1 MAVIQPHDAL
11 SQMQSH
17 LGLIQGKCLLGN
29 RVYITK
35 RDEVIDFIPP
45 N

>member
-1 MAVIQPHDAL
+1 MTVIQAHDAL
-11 SQMQSH
+11 SQMHSN

-29 RVYITK
+29 RVHIAK